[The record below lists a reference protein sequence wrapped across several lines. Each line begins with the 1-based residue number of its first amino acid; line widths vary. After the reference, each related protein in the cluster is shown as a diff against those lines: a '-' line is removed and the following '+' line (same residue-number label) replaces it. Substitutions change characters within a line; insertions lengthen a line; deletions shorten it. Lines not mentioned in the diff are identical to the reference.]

1 MRGMKRKGLQSSSQ
15 QSSQFA
21 DTNRGFMDKYRDL
34 ILLAE
39 VGAYLHDIGKLSSFF
54 VLSKAKGKTVRD
66 FHGQILFVDN
76 DSIPSNVREFFFAPL
91 SKILGVGSGAN
102 IAANTSANNKT
113 NTALNTAASAMIK
126 TDATNDVNNTTDD
139 TQNTAQSISPNI
151 SPNTPLNNDAN
162 NMLNTATKTTAA
174 ANTPTIT
181 PKGIDL
187 SISLSHFVC
196 AHHGCSRCLSPSEC
210 SFKGTIRDHPLI
222 ALLKTVDHLD
232 ASNPANSG
240 KQLAANTVRNNF
252 FYPDT
257 KINISKLNLARA
269 SFYSDFD
276 KFLEKEKSIEKIN
289 KFVKREGKK
298 YFVKA
303 LSETRQYGNDITLLD
318 HAKSVSAYF
327 KMYLFNY
334 LVRNRP
340 LPNSFF
346 DANFRIM
353 SVASVSRGVEQFISF
368 DIAFSNLILR
378 SDNFS
383 YFLVPYIRES
393 SAFFRYIRREVKD
406 RFGAR
411 CLLHKVNDFSS
422 LFSDSL
428 YGTQLKDVEKK
439 LYCLDIKCPEDIRNG
454 YTKKDAMNDIK
465 KVVFFALLRKK
476 EKIFLKAKS
485 TTKHLKNLEKG
496 SARDK
501 KNIARL
507 IRKENEMK
515 KLLKHLNAGT
525 DIETIKKR
533 YGWSS
538 SKDAEKEVYDFFSLV
553 LSPIRPPSP
562 IKMSEYFL
570 KEYKR
575 AHSFKKLYERF
586 IAKRPIVL
594 GRILA
599 LARVL
604 GEVEETR

>member
-1 MRGMKRKGLQSSSQ
+1 MNSKVSVEQLEER
-15 QSSQFA
+15 
-21 DTNRGFMDKYRDL
+21 YRDL

-39 VGAYLHDIGKLSSFF
+39 IGAYLHDIGKLSSFF

-76 DSIPSNVREFFFAPL
+76 DSIPSNVREFLFAPL

-113 NTALNTAASAMIK
+113 NTALNTAASATIK
-126 TDATNDVNNTTDD
+126 TDATNDANNTTDAMLNSTAKVNATND
-139 TQNTAQSISPNI
+139 TQNISPNI

-162 NMLNTATKTTAA
+162 NTLNTATKTTAA
-174 ANTPTIT
+174 ANTPTTT

-196 AHHGCSRCLSPSEC
+196 AHHGCSRCLSPAEC
-210 SFKGTIRDHPLI
+210 SFKGAIQKHPLI

-240 KQLAANTVRNNF
+240 KQPAIHTVRDNF
-252 FYPDT
+252 FYHDT
-257 KINISKLNLARA
+257 KIDISKLNAART

-276 KFLEKEKSIEKIN
+276 EFLKKGKSIEKIN
-289 KFVKREGKK
+289 KFVKKRSKK

-353 SVASVSRGVEQFISF
+353 SVASVSREVEQFISF

-383 YFLVPYIRES
+383 YFLVPCIKEN
-393 SAFFRYIRREVKD
+393 SAFFRYIKREVKSK
-406 RFGAR
+406 FGAR
-411 CLLHKVNDFSS
+411 CLLHGVNDFSC
-422 LFSDSL
+422 LFTDSL
-428 YGTQLKDVEKK
+428 YGMQLKDVEKK
-439 LYCLDIKCPEDIRNG
+439 LYRLDIKCPEDIRNG

-507 IRKENEMK
+507 TRKENEMK

-533 YGWSS
+533 YRWSS
-538 SKDAEKEVYDFFSLV
+538 SKDGESEVYDFFRLV

-575 AHSFKKLYERF
+575 VHSFKKLYERF
-586 IAKRPIVL
+586 IAKRPVVL

>member
-1 MRGMKRKGLQSSSQ
+1 MRRMKRKSSQ
-15 QSSQFA
+15 AVALRNSVEQIA
-21 DTNRGFMDKYRDL
+21 GRRYRDL

-39 VGAYLHDIGKLSSFF
+39 IGAYLHDIGKLSSFF

-76 DSIPSNVREFFFAPL
+76 DSIPSSVKEFLFAPL
-91 SKILGVGSGAN
+91 SKILGMGSAE
-102 IAANTSANNKT
+102 NTVVTNSATNTTT
-113 NTALNTAASAMIK
+113 NTANNATINVTDNTLDNLLNASP
-126 TDATNDVNNTTDD
+126 DNTV
-139 TQNTAQSISPNI
+139 
-151 SPNTPLNNDAN
+151 
-162 NMLNTATKTTAA
+162 
-174 ANTPTIT
+174 
-181 PKGIDL
+181 KGIDL

-196 AHHGCSRCLSPSEC
+196 AHHGCSRCLSPAEC
-210 SFKGTIRDHPLI
+210 SFKGAIRKHPLI

-240 KQLAANTVRNNF
+240 KQPVAHTVRDNF
-252 FYPDT
+252 FYPET
-257 KINISKLNLARA
+257 KIDISKLNAARA
-269 SFYSDFD
+269 SFYSDFG
-276 KFLEKEKSIEKIN
+276 KFLKKEESIEKIN
-289 KFVKREGKK
+289 KFVKRRSKK

-318 HAKSVSAYF
+318 HVRSVSAYF

-334 LVRNRP
+334 LIRNRP

-353 SVASVSRGVEQFISF
+353 SIARVSRAVEQFISF

-383 YFLVPYIRES
+383 YFLLPYIKES
-393 SAFFRYIRREVKD
+393 SAFFKYIKREVKN

-411 CLLHKVNDFSS
+411 CVLHGLNDFSP
-422 LFSDSL
+422 LFTDSVH
-428 YGTQLKDVEKK
+428 GMQLKDIEKK
-439 LYCLDIKCPEDIRNG
+439 LYRLDIKRPENIRNG
-454 YTKKDAMNDIK
+454 YTEKNAVNDIK
-465 KVVFFALLRKK
+465 KVVFFALLKRK

-485 TTKHLKNLEKG
+485 IGKHLKNLEKG
-496 SARDK
+496 SVHSK

-507 IRKENEMK
+507 TRKENELK
-515 KLLKHLNAGT
+515 KLLTHLNAGT
-525 DIETIKKR
+525 DMETIKKR

-538 SKDAEKEVYDFFSLV
+538 SKDGETEVYNFFSLV

-570 KEYKR
+570 KEYR
-575 AHSFKKLYERF
+575 RTHSFKKLYERF
-586 IAKRPIVL
+586 ITKRPVVL

-604 GEVEETR
+604 GEVEETG

>member
-1 MRGMKRKGLQSSSQ
+1 MGKQKGFKRFTWFTDKNSGL
-15 QSSQFA
+15 A
-21 DTNRGFMDKYRDL
+21 GRYRDL

-39 VGAYLHDIGKLSSFF
+39 IGAYLHDIGKLSSFF

-76 DSIPSNVREFFFAPL
+76 DSIPSNVREFLFSPL
-91 SKILGVGSGAN
+91 SKILSKGITPNAFPN
-102 IAANTSANNKT
+102 IAQNISLNTLHGTAANTMTKNNAANSEANNK
-113 NTALNTAASAMIK
+113 L
-126 TDATNDVNNTTDD
+126 
-139 TQNTAQSISPNI
+139 
-151 SPNTPLNNDAN
+151 NDAAITATEN
-162 NMLNTATKTTAA
+162 IATTATKGT
-174 ANTPTIT
+174 
-181 PKGIDL
+181 DL

-196 AHHGCSRCLSPSEC
+196 AHHGCSRCLSPAEC
-210 SFKGTIRDHPLI
+210 SFKGTIRKHPLI

-240 KQLAANTVRNNF
+240 KQSATHTVRDNF
-252 FYPDT
+252 FYPET
-257 KINISKLNLARA
+257 KIDISKLNAARA

-276 KFLEKEKSIEKIN
+276 EFLKKEKSIEKIN
-289 KFVKREGKK
+289 KFVKRKSEK

-318 HAKSVSAYF
+318 HVKSVSAYF

-353 SVASVSRGVEQFISF
+353 SVASVSREIEQFISF

-383 YFLVPYIRES
+383 YFLVPCIREN
-393 SAFFRYIRREVKD
+393 SAFFKYIKHKVRKK
-406 RFGAR
+406 FGAW
-411 CLLHKVNDFSS
+411 CMLHKMNNFSP
-422 LFSDSL
+422 LFTDSIH
-428 YGTQLKDVEKK
+428 GVPLKDIEEKF
-439 LYCLDIKCPEDIRNG
+439 YRLDIKRPADIKND
-454 YTKKDAMNDIK
+454 YTEKDAMNDIK
-465 KVVFFALLRKK
+465 KVVFFALLREK

-485 TTKHLKNLEKG
+485 IGKHLKNLEKG
-496 SARDK
+496 SIHSK
-501 KNIARL
+501 KNLARL
-507 IRKENEMK
+507 DRKENELE

-538 SKDAEKEVYDFFSLV
+538 SKDAESEVYDFFSLV

-562 IKMSEYFL
+562 IRMSEYFL
-570 KEYKR
+570 KKYR
-575 AHSFKKLYERF
+575 RTHSFKKLYERF
-586 IAKRPIVL
+586 IIKRPVVL